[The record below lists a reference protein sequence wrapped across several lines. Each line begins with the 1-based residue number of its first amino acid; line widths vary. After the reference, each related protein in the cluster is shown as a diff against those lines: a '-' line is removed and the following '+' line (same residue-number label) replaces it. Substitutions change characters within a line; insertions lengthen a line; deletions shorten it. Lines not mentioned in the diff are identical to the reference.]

1 MIKIFLYTDGPS
13 SSFNIDEAAIFLS
26 DGFYFHVSNR
36 GDLFNYLGSDKEE
49 LLDFQSY
56 IETIKINDLESPLDD
71 LTRKSFDKGVDSEV
85 KGDFIDGYWLQRRLF
100 SYMSGNPA
108 VDFSENHLHLIITGK
123 LFGTYGDKR
132 YHARVLL
139 TGEPALISTSG
150 VVEAPAKP
158 REYYFVKA
166 NLLSM
171 GRKIAELD
179 ELYRDRFVDYDD
191 SRITRVVCSYALQ
204 QVKSMVDG
212 SPFCENENCCL
223 YNSHWQEE
231 VLNLQYRNI
240 LCDRC
245 SGLLL
250 KR

>member
-1 MIKIFLYTDGPS
+1 M
-13 SSFNIDEAAIFLS
+13 DEAATFLS

-36 GDLFNYLGSDKEE
+36 GDLFNYLRLNKKE

-56 IETIKINDLESPLDD
+56 TKTIQINDLEYSLDD
-71 LTRKSFDKGVDSEV
+71 PTGKSFDRGTASDV
-85 KGDFIDGYWLQRRLF
+85 KKDFIDGYWLQRRLF
-100 SYMSGNPA
+100 SYMFENPA
-108 VDFSENHLHLIITGK
+108 VDFSQNHLHLIITGK

-150 VVEAPAKP
+150 IVEAPAKP
-158 REYYFVKA
+158 KEYYFVKA
-166 NLLSM
+166 NLISM
-171 GRKIAELD
+171 GKNIDELD
-179 ELYRDRFVDYDD
+179 EFYRDRFVDYDD
-191 SRITRVVCSYALQ
+191 NRITRIVCSYALQ

-231 VLNLQYRNI
+231 VLNLQYKNV